1 MKLSSS
7 LNLLKLLLRM
17 TDIKSKL
24 CYFSTHNAL
33 YVNHCG
39 WVISES
45 LAFVYCLSTYSSRNE
60 PWGSDSLF
68 ERWSQEARAREGV
81 QTGHVLSK
89 LVPWSSGLLGNP
101 GLWVRPWGG
110 KSWGTNTPTPISSWL
125 RAAINFLFFWAATL
139 TGRRGSWDRDGN
151 LTEESWVRIERL
163 KAMGRE

>member
-7 LNLLKLLLRM
+7 LNLLNLLLRM

-33 YVNHCG
+33 CINHCG

-45 LAFVYCLSTYSSRNE
+45 FVFVYCLSMYSSRNQ
-60 PWGSDSLF
+60 PWGLDSLF
-68 ERWSQEARAREGV
+68 ERWSQEARAREEV
-81 QTGHVLSK
+81 QAGHVLSK

-110 KSWGTNTPTPISSWL
+110 KSWGTNTPTPISSWS
-125 RAAINFLFFWAATL
+125 RAAI
-139 TGRRGSWDRDGN
+139 RMRGEQFPLLLGCHGHGQ
-151 LTEESWVRIERL
+151 
-163 KAMGRE
+163 MGLLR